1 VTLTFDI
8 LTPKQE
14 GFHDSPWNISVSS
27 LVILAASVFEILCGK
42 TDRQTDKHTNAAEHP
57 THSTVVGMDN
67 DNHEEKD

>member
-1 VTLTFDI
+1 LYLVTLTFDI
-8 LTPKQE
+8 LTPKQ
-14 GFHDSPWNISVSS
+14 DSQWNISVSS